1 VNDIQPRPS
10 WPRRLLV
17 ALLVLLRM
25 RRPMSTAQPRAARP
39 AGPSYGCDPAP
50 ATEARA
56 GAELRTGSTPG
67 AELTVAIALLTA
79 GALAVAFC
87 LLYALDGSNTQ
98 LLGLALGLALLA
110 IAVALIVAAQ
120 RVFPRETAVEPRPV
134 LAENRGPLEA
144 EVADELLAGGE
155 GVSRRRLLLGAAGLA
170 GTGIAAAVI
179 APLDSLGPNV
189 GRTID
194 TTPWKNGT
202 VLVSEA
208 GVPLRAEDVIEGS
221 FTTAF
226 PEGADM
232 RELGSPIVVV
242 RVEPDTLR
250 LPAGRSDWAP
260 EGILAYS
267 KICTHAGCAV
277 ALYRSPL
284 NEETSQPPA
293 LVCPCHY
300 STFDVRR
307 GAAVEFGPAGRPLPQ
322 LPLAIRADRVL
333 IAAGGFSGPIGPAWW
348 NVRREGPT
356 RAS

>member
-1 VNDIQPRPS
+1 MSDPQPRSS
-10 WPRRLLV
+10 WPVRLLV
-17 ALLVLLRM
+17 ALLVLLRL
-25 RRPMSTAQPRAARP
+25 RRPKDADQPRAGRP
-39 AGPSYGCDPAP
+39 SGPAYGSDPAP
-50 ATEARA
+50 STEERA
-56 GAELRTGSTPG
+56 GAQRQTGATAA
-67 AELTVAIALLTA
+67 AELTVAIALLAA

-87 LLYALDGSNTQ
+87 LLYAFDGSNTQ

-134 LAENRGPLEA
+134 LAENRRPLEA

-155 GVSRRRLLLGAAGLA
+155 GLSRRRLLLGAASLA

-179 APLDSLGPNV
+179 VPLDSLGPNV
-189 GRTID
+189 GATID
-194 TTPWKNGT
+194 TTPWKKGT

-208 GVPLRAEDVIEGS
+208 GIPLKAEDVIEGS

-226 PEGADM
+226 PQGADI
-232 RELGSPIVVV
+232 RELGSPIVVI
-242 RVEPDTLR
+242 RVEPATLR
-250 LPAGRSDWAP
+250 LPTGRSDWAP

-277 ALYRSPL
+277 ALYRAPL

-322 LPLAIRADRVL
+322 IPLAIRADRVL

-348 NVRREGPT
+348 SVRREGRT
-356 RAS
+356 RST